1 MTHHTAYGSSAA
13 GIGVAPAVHG
23 MEGRLGGGVGGRWMH
38 GVGFQ
43 GRGGGSELEGEVS

>member
-23 MEGRLGGGVGGRWMH
+23 MEGGVGGGRWMH